1 MIREND
7 AQHAEMTA
15 IVERLGEEHEGMPKD
30 LDPSKRQAVHDR
42 IVAEDLPRF
51 NNLGR
56 SAGFD
61 QVGPRTGTNGF
72 FNHVGLLMDM
82 CDVLLPKGVIR

>member
-30 LDPSKRQAVHDR
+30 LDLSKRQAVHDR

-51 NNLGR
+51 NELGR
-56 SAGFD
+56 TAGLG
-61 QVGPRTGTNGF
+61 QVGPRRGANGF
-72 FNHVGLLMDM
+72 FNHIGLILDM
-82 CDVLLPKGVIR
+82 CDVLLPKEVIR